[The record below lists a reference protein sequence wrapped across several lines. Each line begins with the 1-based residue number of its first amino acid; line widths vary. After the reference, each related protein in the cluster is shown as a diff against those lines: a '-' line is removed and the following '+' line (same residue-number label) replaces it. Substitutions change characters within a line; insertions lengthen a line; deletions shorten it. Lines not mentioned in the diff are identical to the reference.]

1 MTTPIKRRCYDR
13 KATSFMRVSLCALP
27 PPPTLPYPLLCYQLS
42 ISLTRSIRP
51 YRSVRP
57 PSFSR
62 WDPSGRLTACLLL
75 RSTLSSFMHDL
86 QQQQRDISSSF
97 HSNFLPAVF
106 VCPWLLSYRLKLLAF
121 VGDSDLSLS
130 DPVQISCTLCVRYLP
145 PCFLR
150 MSPKMIQMSSRV
162 YV

>member
-62 WDPSGRLTACLLL
+62 RNAG
-75 RSTLSSFMHDL
+75 STP
-86 QQQQRDISSSF
+86 IITI
-97 HSNFLPAVF
+97 AWK
-106 VCPWLLSYRLKLLAF
+106 CY
-121 VGDSDLSLS
+121 
-130 DPVQISCTLCVRYLP
+130 
-145 PCFLR
+145 
-150 MSPKMIQMSSRV
+150 
-162 YV
+162 